1 MLDVL
6 QNIHIDVLMEHV
18 NLIRVTV
25 TFYKDVLM
33 KNLIDVEVGNVVLIK
48 THAWKVMLNSKYV
61 QLV

>member
-1 MLDVL
+1 MKLMLDVL

-48 THAWKVMLNSKYV
+48 THA
-61 QLV
+61 

>member
-6 QNIHIDVLMEHV
+6 NYIQLDVLMELV

-25 TFYKDVLM
+25 KFYQDVLM

-48 THAWKVMLNSKYV
+48 THA
-61 QLV
+61 